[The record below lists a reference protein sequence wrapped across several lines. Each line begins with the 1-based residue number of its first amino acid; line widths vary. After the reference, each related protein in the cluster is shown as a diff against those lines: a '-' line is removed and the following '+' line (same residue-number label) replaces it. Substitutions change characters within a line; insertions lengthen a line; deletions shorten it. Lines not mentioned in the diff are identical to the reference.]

1 MNTAL
6 LVPAVLCLV
15 SGLVATFELRRRLE
29 LVARAEHELRGPAAA
44 LSLACETI
52 RREPAARRHAA
63 VLEAQLDRLRA
74 GLADLEA
81 ARRGRRPAVA
91 DGLPVEIA
99 ETARAATR
107 PWRDWIGDGRF
118 EWEGG
123 PAPAVLDR
131 GRLAQA
137 LGNMVANA
145 AEHGAGDVVVRGRTT
160 ASAVRIEVR
169 NRVVRDREA
178 SGARPA
184 SPGAR
189 PASLG
194 PRPAAPDARPASPDA
209 RPALPGA
216 MLDRGRG
223 LAIASQA
230 ARDLGGRLL
239 MSVDCESAV
248 AVLELPLRALEPS
261 AGPGGAETA

>member
-1 MNTAL
+1 MSAAL
-6 LVPAVLCLV
+6 LVAAALCLT
-15 SGLVATFELRRRLE
+15 SGLAAALELRRRLE

-52 RREPAARRHAA
+52 WREPAGRRHA
-63 VLEAQLDRLRA
+63 VLLEAQLERLRA

-81 ARRGRRPAVA
+81 ARRGRRAA
-91 DGLPVEIA
+91 AAGSPVELA
-99 ETARAATR
+99 DAARAATR
-107 PWRDWIGDGRF
+107 PWRDWIGDARF
-118 EWEGG
+118 VWEGG

-145 AEHGAGDVVVRGRTT
+145 AEHGAGGVEVRGRST
-160 ASAVRIEVR
+160 AGAVRIEVR
-169 NRVVRDREA
+169 NQIAGDCA
-178 SGARPA
+178 GAR
-184 SPGAR
+184 R
-189 PASLG
+189 
-194 PRPAAPDARPASPDA
+194 
-209 RPALPGA
+209 ALPGA

-239 MSVDCESAV
+239 VSLDGETAV
-248 AVLELPLRALEPS
+248 AVLELPLRSLEPS
-261 AGPGGAETA
+261 AGPSGAETA

>member
-52 RREPAARRHAA
+52 RREPAGRRHAA

-107 PWRDWIGDGRF
+107 PWRDWIGDARF

-145 AEHGAGDVVVRGRTT
+145 AEHGAGDVEVRGRTT

-169 NRVVRDREA
+169 NRVVRDREGA

-194 PRPAAPDARPASPDA
+194 PRPAAPDA

-239 MSVDCESAV
+239 MSLDGESAV